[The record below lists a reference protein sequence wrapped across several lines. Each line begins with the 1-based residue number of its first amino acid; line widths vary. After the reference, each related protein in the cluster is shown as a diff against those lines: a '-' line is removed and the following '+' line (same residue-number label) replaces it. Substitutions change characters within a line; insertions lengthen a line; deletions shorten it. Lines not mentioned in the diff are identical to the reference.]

1 MLQGAEWRDLVATN
15 MYTSDGRKVDK
26 QILDTYFHKDQWVNS
41 SKPVRREPGN
51 LACAPGRLHKYLFW
65 RLVVPKA
72 ADEDATAGDGDDDAE
87 EQTAAA
93 AKAAASKAKR
103 VAELVKAGH
112 AQLQLDVAHVRWM
125 AAFGCCGSSSLN
137 QALQVS
143 SARRRSAPC
152 ARVCC
157 WVCLASTLR

>member
-1 MLQGAEWRDLVATN
+1 VTDDSKEVALVRVEGSHVVDLSAMLQGAEWRDLVATN

-51 LACAPGRLHKYLFW
+51 LACAPGRFHKYLFW

-112 AQLQLDVAHVRWM
+112 AQLQLDVAHVRYD
-125 AAFGCCGSSSLN
+125 G
-137 QALQVS
+137 V
-143 SARRRSAPC
+143 R
-152 ARVCC
+152 
-157 WVCLASTLR
+157 LAMQ